1 MIFDFF
7 ESAGWWMLAAVGILW
22 FMATRGKGKE
32 FAPQPLNWAFL
43 LSCALMAFAFGSLI
57 TVKSSGQVPTVIVGW
72 GGNATQCNAVVDTTR
87 LLSFKDTHKI
97 VLVCGIENQTIDKMA
112 DERIL
117 ISNPFD
123 IRPGGVA
130 ITANFSPKMDELKGI
145 QGVVQVWEMI
155 ALVPPGVSREK
166 ISKLADIDNLG
177 GKLVAPGYYK

>member
-1 MIFDFF
+1 MVDARGCWDSLVHGNAREGKRIC
-7 ESAGWWMLAAVGILW
+7 SAASKLG
-22 FMATRGKGKE
+22 F
-32 FAPQPLNWAFL
+32 
-43 LSCALMAFAFGSLI
+43 SLI
-57 TVKSSGQVPTVIVGW
+57 MRLNGLRLWLANNREILRTSSHGHCRLGRKRHS
-72 GGNATQCNAVVDTTR
+72 NAVVDTTR